1 MIEATPGSGGASG
14 SDPIEEHWD
23 ITMETAEIHS
33 MSMEFFT
40 EPWMNLFFKE
50 EADTYRQMHLED
62 AIAFIPYGCMVD
74 EFQHIVY
81 SNPDLTPDERHAAW
95 KKLRKNT
102 NHILI
107 TKEIHLWK
115 KVVFGK
121 NSFTFM
127 ILRFII

>member
-1 MIEATPGSGGASG
+1 M
-14 SDPIEEHWD
+14 D
-23 ITMETAEIHS
+23 
-33 MSMEFFT
+33 EFV
-40 EPWMNLFFKE
+40 FKE

-95 KKLRKNT
+95 KNWKKNT
-102 NHILI
+102 NHTLI
-107 TKEIHLWK
+107 TREIHLWK
-115 KVVFGK
+115 KVVSGR

-127 ILRFII
+127 TIRFIYRLCTGTDLCDAVQNLDG

>member
-1 MIEATPGSGGASG
+1 MTHECGHAFQGYVYG

-95 KKLRKNT
+95 KKLEEEYKP
-102 NHILI
+102 
-107 TKEIHLWK
+107 HLDYE
-115 KVVFGK
+115 GDP
-121 NSFTFM
+121 FM
-127 ILRFII
+127 EKGGF

>member
-1 MIEATPGSGGASG
+1 MTHECGHAFQGYVYG

-62 AIAFIPYGCMVD
+62 AIALFRTD
-74 EFQHIVY
+74 AWWTN
-81 SNPDLTPDERHAAW
+81 SNTLSTVTR
-95 KKLRKNT
+95 
-102 NHILI
+102 I
-107 TKEIHLWK
+107 
-115 KVVFGK
+115 
-121 NSFTFM
+121 
-127 ILRFII
+127 